1 MYNRYV
7 QHFSTLYQNKE
18 HYSTHAERHKKTESE
33 ISNPTAAYKDPK
45 D

>member
-1 MYNRYV
+1 MCNILV
-7 QHFSTLYQNKE
+7 LYTKIKSIIRLMQ
-18 HYSTHAERHKKTESE
+18 RDIKKTESE